1 MLTSDSGERGRGAGF
16 VRRIYVIRLVGYVMG
31 LPPILLQLHMQHAG
45 AGLLASVL
53 AICLIWP
60 HVAYLHAKQA
70 AQPIAH
76 ERVNLVC
83 DSLWGGWLA
92 VAIEFAPIGTIVIL
106 LMFALDNMA
115 VGGWRLFLAGTFAS
129 ACAVLFGVAI
139 LGAPSAFVRPE
150 SYIAF
155 AWLPV
160 AVVYPLLLAKT
171 THDVSAKLIERSRRL
186 RELSERDSLTG
197 LANRATVAE
206 SLQALLAAAERA
218 QERISVLFIDLDGF
232 KTVNDALGH
241 NVGDQLLVKMAKRLA
256 ACVRD
261 DEIVARYGGD
271 EFVVVARD
279 RSGEHE
285 DRRSSLSDAVL
296 QAVSQPIDVG
306 GHELL
311 LGASIGVSSFP
322 DDGRD
327 AAGLL
332 RTADIAMYA
341 AKNRGRNCY
350 EFYHARMRTEAD
362 ARLRLSARL
371 RKAIESGGL
380 HLHYQ
385 PQVDMRT
392 GELRGLEAL
401 VRWHDVD
408 FGEIRPA
415 DFIAV
420 AETAGLVSHLGEWV
434 LGEACG
440 QVVAWKRMGARV
452 PRVSINVSPLQLQ
465 RADVVKTFEQ
475 ILNDTGIDPT
485 CVELEVTET
494 ALMRQPETAV
504 RRLGEFRR
512 SGITIAIDDFGMG
525 YSSLGQLRTLPV
537 DRIKID
543 RAFVEGIGDGD
554 SGAIATA
561 IVTLA
566 KTLGLAVIAEGV
578 ETAAQREFLLAL
590 GCVDAQGYLYSR
602 PLDVQAATSL
612 LLRGST
618 LPRAHESPGGGSG
631 RMMV

>member
-1 MLTSDSGERGRGAGF
+1 M
-16 VRRIYVIRLVGYVMG
+16 RRIYVIRLVGYVMG
-31 LPPILLQLHMQHAG
+31 LPPILLHLHAQHAG
-45 AGLLASVL
+45 AWLLASVL
-53 AICLIWP
+53 VICLIWP
-60 HVAYLHAKQA
+60 HVAYLQAKRS
-70 AQPIAH
+70 AQPIVR

-83 DSLWGGWLA
+83 DSAWGGWLA
-92 VAIEFAPIGTIVIL
+92 VAIQLAPIGTIVIL

-115 VGGWRLFLAGTFAS
+115 VGGWRLFLAGTLAS
-129 ACAVLFGVAI
+129 ACAIFLGVVI
-139 LGAPSAFVRPE
+139 LGAPSVLIGAE

-160 AVVYPLLLAKT
+160 AVVYPLVLAKT
-171 THDVSAKLIERSRRL
+171 THDVSAKLIERSARL

-197 LANRATVAE
+197 LVNRGTVAG
-206 SLQALLAAAERA
+206 SLQALLAEAEGA

-241 NVGDQLLVKMAKRLA
+241 NVGDELLVKMAKRLA
-256 ACVRD
+256 ACAHD

-271 EFVVVARD
+271 EFVIVARH
-279 RSGEHE
+279 SKENGA
-285 DRRSSLSDAVL
+285 DRRSILSEAVL
-296 QAVSQPIDVG
+296 QAVSTPIDVG

-332 RTADIAMYA
+332 HSADIAMYA

-350 EFYHARMRTEAD
+350 ELYQPRMRAEAD

-380 HLHYQ
+380 RLHYQ

-401 VRWHDVD
+401 VRWNDVD
-408 FGEIRPA
+408 FGEIQPS

-434 LGEACG
+434 LGAACG
-440 QVVAWKRMGARV
+440 QVVAWQRLGVRL
-452 PRVSINVSPLQLQ
+452 PRISVNVSPLQLQ
-465 RADVVKTFEQ
+465 RADVVETFER
-475 ILNDTGIDPT
+475 ILNETRIDPA

-494 ALMRQPETAV
+494 ALMRQPETAA

-512 SGITIAIDDFGMG
+512 AGITIAIDDFGIG
-525 YSSLGQLRTLPV
+525 YSSLGQLRTLPI

-543 RAFVEGIGDGD
+543 RAFVEGIGAGD

-578 ETAAQREFLLAL
+578 ETVAQRDFLLSL
-590 GCVDAQGYLYSR
+590 GCVDAQGYLYSK
-602 PLDVQAATSL
+602 PLDVDAATRL
-612 LLRGST
+612 LVDGGT
-618 LPRAHESPGGGSG
+618 LPQLGDAPCDGQG
-631 RMMV
+631 RIVV